1 MMNGPKRP
9 GTWAKGQSG
18 NPAGRPALPAEFREQ
33 IRSHTAAA
41 IRVLVNALNDP
52 DARVRVA
59 AAKELLDRGHG
70 KPATVA
76 DVTLR
81 HGVDPAQEH
90 LQAMMDLARKRRGE
104 VADIA
109 TEHDA

>member
-1 MMNGPKRP
+1 MENGSQRP
-9 GTWAKGQSG
+9 GTWVKGQSG

-33 IRSHTAAA
+33 IRSHTAHA
-41 IRVLVNALNDP
+41 IAVLVRALDDE

-70 KPATVA
+70 KPASVA

-81 HGVDPAQEH
+81 HGVD
-90 LQAMMDLARKRRGE
+90 LRRR
-104 VADIA
+104 AP
-109 TEHDA
+109 